1 MGKIRILVVDD
12 DHELGA
18 MMVRYFGQYGM
29 EAVVADCAIT
39 MDRLLAEQHFDLA
52 VLDLMLPGED
62 GLSITRRI
70 ASELPV
76 IILSARGEESDR
88 ILGLDLGAD
97 DYLPKPFSAHELLA
111 RIQAVL
117 RRRERKQPEASSSSH
132 VFGDYHFDAAN
143 HTLTW
148 QGEPVRITSGD
159 RLLLKVFCEHPRQ
172 VLSREQLVLLAGD
185 EGRLPYDRSIDVR
198 ITRLRRKIEVHPEEP
213 CFIRTIRGVGYLF
226 SPEGCG

>member
-1 MGKIRILVVDD
+1 ML
-12 DHELGA
+12 
-18 MMVRYFGQYGM
+18 VRYLRQKGM
-29 EAVVADCAIT
+29 EAASADCGST
-39 MDRLLAEQHFDLA
+39 MDRLLVEQHFDLI

-70 ASELPV
+70 ASHYPV

-88 ILGLDLGAD
+88 IAGLDLGAD

-117 RRRERKQPEASSSSH
+117 RRYEKTRPPAPTSSH
-132 VFGDYHFDAAN
+132 IFEDYHFDAAN

-172 VLSREQLVLLAGD
+172 VLSREQLVALAGD
-185 EGRLPYDRSIDVR
+185 DGRLPYDRSIDVR
-198 ITRLRRKIEVHPEEP
+198 ITRLRRKIEEHPEEP
-213 CFIRTIRGVGYLF
+213 CFIRTVRGSGYLF

>member
-1 MGKIRILVVDD
+1 MSSIKILVVDD
-12 DHELGA
+12 DQELAA
-18 MMVRYFGQYGM
+18 MLVRYFRQHDV
-29 EAVVADCAIT
+29 EAVPAENAPM
-39 MDRLLAEQHFDLA
+39 MDRLLAEQHFDLV

-70 ASELPV
+70 APDLPV
-76 IILSARGEESDR
+76 IIVSARGEEADR
-88 ILGLDLGAD
+88 ITGLDLGAD

-111 RIQAVL
+111 RIHAVL
-117 RRRERKQPEASSSSH
+117 RRHEKKPPEIAH
-132 VFGDYHFDAAN
+132 AAYAFGDYRFDATN
-143 HTLTW
+143 YTLTW

-172 VLSREQLVLLAGD
+172 VLTREQLVALAEED
-185 EGRLPYDRSIDVR
+185 GRLPYDRSIDVR

-213 CFIRTIRGVGYLF
+213 CFIRTVRGAGYLF